1 MPCFY
6 TYRYF
11 TETISGSNAEFLTK
25 AANRVG
31 ATVSNISEGYDVGF
45 SNGSNAS
52 ITRDG
57 TDLKIST
64 PDAESLN
71 TFMQEITAASL
82 RSSLELQGKSVE
94 RSESKGQIRLLVTG

>member
-31 ATVSNISEGYDVGF
+31 ATLSNITEGYRVSF
-45 SNGSNAS
+45 NTGSTAS
-52 ITRDG
+52 IIRGDTSL
-57 TDLKIST
+57 TIST
-64 PDAESLN
+64 TDATSLN
-71 TFMQEITAASL
+71 TFMQEITATSL
-82 RSSLELQGKSVE
+82 QSSLELQGKSVE
-94 RSESKGQIRLLVTG
+94 RSESSGQIRLLVTE

>member
-11 TETISGSNAEFLTK
+11 TETISNSNVEFLDK
-25 AANRVG
+25 AASRLG
-31 ATVSNISEGYDVGF
+31 ATVSNITEGYTVGF
-45 SNGSNAS
+45 NTGSSAS
-52 ITRDG
+52 IIRDG

-64 PDAESLN
+64 TDKNSLN

-82 RSSLELQGKSVE
+82 QSSLALQGKSVE
-94 RSESKGQIRLLVTG
+94 RSESKGQIRLVVTE